1 MTTRAA
7 LGLIALCALPACARP
22 GAAGTRAAPAAT
34 VAQPAPAASAASADP
49 IPPHETFTID
59 ARALGERRVINVY
72 LPAGYAAAPDTK
84 FPVLYMPDGG
94 LAEDFPHVANTI
106 DSLIALGRIPAVLVV
121 GIENTQRRRDLTGP
135 TTAARDLGI
144 APRVGGSAAFRA
156 FIRDEVMPEVRK
168 RYRTSGET
176 SIVGES
182 LAGLFV
188 VETMLVEPALFQRYI
203 AIDPSV
209 WWNGGEL
216 VRGAAARL
224 ETARGR
230 VRSVYL
236 TSSSVDD
243 IAIGTAALA
252 RTLAGPAGE
261 GIASLYEPRPD
272 LEHGTI
278 FRATAPGAF
287 VRVLH

>member
-1 MTTRAA
+1 MKRLT
-7 LGLIALCALPACARP
+7 LGLMALTLLPACARP
-22 GAAGTRAAPAAT
+22 GAPGAGANPAVQEA
-34 VAQPAPAASAASADP
+34 
-49 IPPHETFTID
+49 FTIG
-59 ARALGERRVINVY
+59 ARELGERRVINVY
-72 LPAGYAAAPDTK
+72 TPAEYAAAPDAT

-94 LAEDFPHVANTI
+94 MAEDFPHVANTI
-106 DSLIALGRIPAVLVV
+106 DSLIALGRIRATIVV

-135 TTAARDLGI
+135 TTVARDLAI
-144 APRVGGSAAFRA
+144 APRVGGSATFRT
-156 FIRDEVMPEVRK
+156 FIRDELMPEVRK

-176 SIVGES
+176 AIVGES

-188 VETMLVEPALFQRYI
+188 VETMLLEPALFQRYI

-209 WWNGGEL
+209 WWSEGEL
-216 VRGAAARL
+216 VQGAAARL
-224 ETARGR
+224 GAARGR
-230 VRSVYL
+230 VRTVYL

-261 GIASLYEPRPD
+261 GIASVYEPRPD
-272 LEHGTI
+272 LDHGTI

-287 VRVLH
+287 VWALH